1 MEKVKEIIRPSF
13 RLVRDGEHYDYHS
26 KILHIISPV
35 IAKEY
40 KMEEQRLVYER
51 LFKKEDDAYSRNR
64 GFEETK
70 DIQVA
75 NKKRDEFFLFIKRTI
90 ENMRFHPDATIK
102 AYWQELYEGLDP
114 YKNAHRA
121 SSIENTTLI
130 FSFIEEMDKEKYQ
143 EILKKLDL
151 LLVIDKL
158 KEANNKCNQ
167 LYSERLNEKRKRS
180 KEEKMRRIRPEVDN
194 AFFELIKFINAIYL
208 VSYQITKEEQVILE
222 MEELIDKINLC
233 TKSMQDSIVKRRLEA
248 KDNSSR

>member
-1 MEKVKEIIRPSF
+1 MKKVKEINRPSF
-13 RLVRDGEHYDYHS
+13 RLVRDGEHYEYHS
-26 KILHIISPV
+26 KILDMISPI

-40 KMEEQRLVYER
+40 QMEEQRLVYER

-70 DIQVA
+70 DIQIA
-75 NKKRDEFFLFIKRTI
+75 NKKRDEFFVFIKRTI

-102 AYWQELYEGLDP
+102 AYWQGLYEGLEP

-121 SSIENTTLI
+121 NAIENTVLV
-130 FSFIEEMDKEKYQ
+130 FSFIEEMNQEKYQ

-167 LYSERLNEKRKRS
+167 LYGERLNEKQKRN
-180 KEEKMRRIRPEVDN
+180 KEDKMRKIRPLVDD

-208 VSYQITKEEQVILE
+208 VSFQISKEEQVIQE
-222 MEELIDKINLC
+222 IGELINKINVC
-233 TKSMQDSIVKRRLEA
+233 TKSMQDSIVKRRAEV
-248 KDNSSR
+248 KRIK

>member
-1 MEKVKEIIRPSF
+1 MNKVKEINRPSF

-26 KILHIISPV
+26 KILQIISPLL
-35 IAKEY
+35 AKEY

-70 DIQVA
+70 DIQIA
-75 NKKRDEFFLFIKRTI
+75 NKKRDEFFVFIKRTI

-102 AYWQELYEGLDP
+102 AYWEELYEGLEP

-121 SSIENTTLI
+121 NAIEDTVLV
-130 FSFIEEMDKEKYQ
+130 FSFIEEMNQEKYQ

-158 KEANNKCNQ
+158 TEANNKCSQ
-167 LYSERLNEKRKRS
+167 LYGERMNEKQKRN
-180 KEEKMRRIRPEVDN
+180 KEDKMRKIRPLVDD

-208 VSYQITKEEQVILE
+208 VSFQISKEEQVIQE
-222 MEELIDKINLC
+222 IGELITQVNVC
-233 TKSMQDSIVKRRLEA
+233 TKAMQDSIVKRRQKVKRA
-248 KDNSSR
+248 K